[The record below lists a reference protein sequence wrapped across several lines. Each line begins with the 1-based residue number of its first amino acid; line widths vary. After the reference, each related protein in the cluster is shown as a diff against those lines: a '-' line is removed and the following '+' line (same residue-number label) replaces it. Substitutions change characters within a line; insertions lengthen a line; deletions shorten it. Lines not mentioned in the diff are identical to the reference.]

1 MAVSGMGEDREKA
14 KMMCK
19 MTLWCVKYCS
29 ELRSTMTKIVR
40 MLEDKE
46 ETMAREPV
54 LVDGEP
60 QSGKLTLEVFGMNM
74 GVQLVSS
81 GGVRELLNPGFRN
94 DQMMENLSLIQF
106 INIIRWKIKIYCF
119 LICYKCVNSSTCA
132 DGNEDT
138 RNTHGTIVPYSESKL
153 AIEEMVMKETFS
165 RNGPGSGPFF
175 STGPGNFS
183 PGPPLQASPELCSAA
198 VMEAKKWLEEKRQG
212 FGSKPEDHGPCT
224 LNTDVLNAD
233 LKSDKGSP
241 VDLARSYMQSLP
253 PWQSPLL
260 GSRRFK
266 SPPSGGVHINDEEG
280 SKYFSSS
287 KVDTKE
293 DFISSSNFW
302 ENFDLQRDHI
312 RFSETAEASKS
323 RHHGT
328 TSRLFDNGVS
338 ILSPGTRD
346 EVGQPVQGYQGSDK
360 VAAAAPA
367 NECSLPISPTKDG
380 NHGAV
385 DSVDPAPKDSGNL
398 VQECHAA
405 SVHPDEVPQ
414 GNADEVP
421 HGKPV
426 PLTSATEEAADQSGD
441 KSVPAEPEIHE
452 ELHMNSTSATTIHA
466 YDGFADYGTVPES
479 RAKVAAPQIRMSLRS
494 LKKKVHT
501 SLNGPT
507 KKTSA
512 NGLLDRS
519 DGNSGIESSGNDN
532 PSCTNSSSAVP
543 PNNKEFINSAADASA
558 DNSVDNGARTVS
570 EKPADVHV
578 MLAFTTQALPLSISY
593 LSVCLFWHSMMV
605 LYLSIHLSTLMAD
618 GCHVQAAVASTRP
631 ICSVAG
637 DSYGSNSWL
646 FFSPGP
652 DFA

>member
-1 MAVSGMGEDREKA
+1 MASLFRARRRRSPEDEGDDGDGSGSGPGKRRRLSPEEGALVPAEAGRSPGWLSTIVTGA
-14 KMMCK
+14 KRVISSV
-19 MTLWCVKYCS
+19 LFSSS
-29 ELRSTMTKIVR
+29 EEQASG
-40 MLEDKE
+40 DE
-46 ETMAREPV
+46 EEEEG
-54 LVDGEP
+54 DGSE
-60 QSGKLTLEVFGMNM
+60 QDS
-74 GVQLVSS
+74 
-81 GGVRELLNPGFRN
+81 
-94 DQMMENLSLIQF
+94 
-106 INIIRWKIKIYCF
+106 
-119 LICYKCVNSSTCA
+119 

-138 RNTHGTIVPYSESKL
+138 HDNHGTIISYSESKL

-165 RNGPGSGPFF
+165 RDECDKMVKLLQSRVTDSAFPEAYEHGTPKETPSRNGHDFTGAWRSLNHNRNGPGSGPFF

-183 PGPPLQASPELCSAA
+183 PGSPLQASPELCSAA

-212 FGSKPEDHGPCT
+212 LGSKPEDHGPCT

-241 VDLARSYMQSLP
+241 VDLAKSYMQSLP

-266 SPPSGGVHINDEEG
+266 SPPSSGVHINDEEG

-293 DFISSSNFW
+293 DFLSSSNFW
-302 ENFDLQRDHI
+302 ENFDLRRDHI
-312 RFSETAEASKS
+312 KFSETAEASKS
-323 RHHGT
+323 RHHGS

-346 EVGQPVQGYQGSDK
+346 EVGQHVQGYEGSDK
-360 VAAAAPA
+360 VAAAEPA

-380 NHGAV
+380 NHGPV
-385 DSVDPAPKDSGNL
+385 DSVDAAPKESGNL
-398 VQECHAA
+398 VQECHVA
-405 SVHPDEVPQ
+405 SDVHPDEVPR

-421 HGKPV
+421 HGNPV
-426 PLTSATEEAADQSGD
+426 PLTSATEEAVDHSGD

-452 ELHMNSTSATTIHA
+452 ELHMNTSAATIHA
-466 YDGFADYGTVPES
+466 YDGFADYGTVPDS
-479 RAKVAAPQIRMSLRS
+479 RAKDAAPHFRMSLRS

-543 PNNKEFINSAADASA
+543 PNNNEFINSAADASA
-558 DNSVDNGARTVS
+558 DNSIDDGARTVS
-570 EKPADVHV
+570 EKPANGK
-578 MLAFTTQALPLSISY
+578 
-593 LSVCLFWHSMMV
+593 SVENGAGTDSV
-605 LYLSIHLSTLMAD
+605 EPAKEDPKPTYIRR
-618 GCHVQAAVASTRP
+618 GRKRAARRAS
-631 ICSVAG
+631 
-637 DSYGSNSWL
+637 
-646 FFSPGP
+646 
-652 DFA
+652 